1 MSSKASLATSDNH
14 DIPVNKLTTVVEDVL
29 HETEVGYDIY
39 VEAREGLEY
48 DSVEEKQVLRKIDY
62 WILPAFCMTQGL
74 AFLDKTALNYGN
86 LFGMQKY
93 VCCLFMFTGNTNIWD
108 RDLHTHGDQ
117 FVCAVFIE
125 YYVTFILTSS

>member
-48 DSVEEKQVLRKIDY
+48 DPVEEKQVLRKIDY

-93 VCCLFMFTGNTNIWD
+93 VCCLFMLLET
-108 RDLHTHGDQ
+108 L
-117 FVCAVFIE
+117 
-125 YYVTFILTSS
+125 TFGTEIYILTEINSYVQCLLNTMSPLF

>member
-93 VCCLFMFTGNTNIWD
+93 VCWLSMLLKKLIFGTEIYIRTEINSYVQCLLNTMSP
-108 RDLHTHGDQ
+108 L
-117 FVCAVFIE
+117 F
-125 YYVTFILTSS
+125 

>member
-93 VCCLFMFTGNTNIWD
+93 VC
-108 RDLHTHGDQ
+108 
-117 FVCAVFIE
+117 
-125 YYVTFILTSS
+125 